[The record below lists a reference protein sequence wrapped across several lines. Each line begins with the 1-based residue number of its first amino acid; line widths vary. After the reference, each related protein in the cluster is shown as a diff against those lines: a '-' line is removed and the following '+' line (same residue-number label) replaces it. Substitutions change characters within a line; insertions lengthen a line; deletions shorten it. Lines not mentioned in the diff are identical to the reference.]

1 MHSSRRLARRFTLAC
16 LLVASLPSGA
26 CARGAAESTAA
37 GSNSAR
43 AADAAGTT
51 PATITAATPAA
62 GAVLR
67 DVPEKIDASAKYLF
81 YLHGRIVEI
90 GGVRPRHERH
100 GFYEYEEILRA
111 LAARGFH
118 VISEPRPADTEHVA
132 YARKVVSQIERL
144 LAAGVPA
151 RNVTVV
157 GASKGG
163 AIAIYV
169 STLLKNR
176 DANFVVLAGCGGET
190 ARRLKVD
197 LYGRVLSMYD
207 TKDEYGGEGGRGVS
221 CSKFYKQSTG
231 LKQSNE
237 IEVKLGVGHGLL
249 YKPFKEWIDPAVE
262 WANVR

>member
-1 MHSSRRLARRFTLAC
+1 LIHSRAAARRLIAAC
-16 LLVASLPSGA
+16 LLASSLASGA
-26 CARGAAESTAA
+26 CARQSGASKSAHSDAGQPAA
-37 GSNSAR
+37 NQ
-43 AADAAGTT
+43 
-51 PATITAATPAA
+51 ATA

-67 DVPEKIDASAKYLF
+67 DVPEKIDANAKYLF
-81 YLHGRIVEI
+81 YLHGRIVEVQ
-90 GGVRPRHERH
+90 GVRPRSEQH

-118 VISEPRPADTEHVA
+118 VISEPRPADTEHVE
-132 YARKVVSQIERL
+132 YARKVVAQIGRL

-163 AIAIYV
+163 AIAVYV

-207 TKDEYGGEGGRGVS
+207 TKDEYGGDGGRGVS

-231 LKQSNE
+231 LKESNE

-249 YKPFKEWIDPAVE
+249 YKPFKEWVDPAAE
-262 WANVR
+262 WANGR

>member
-1 MHSSRRLARRFTLAC
+1 MTHSRPVARRLTVAC
-16 LLVASLPSGA
+16 LLVSSFASGA
-26 CARGAAESTAA
+26 CAQRAAESK
-37 GSNSAR
+37 SAR
-43 AADAAGTT
+43 PDGGKPAASQR
-51 PATITAATPAA
+51 PAA

-67 DVPEKIDASAKYLF
+67 DVPEKIDPSAKYLF
-81 YLHGRIVEI
+81 YLHGRIVEVQ
-90 GGVRPRHERH
+90 GVRPRHEQH
-100 GFYEYEEILRA
+100 GFYEYEEILRL

-118 VISEPRPADTEHVA
+118 VISEPRPADTEHVE
-132 YARKVVSQIERL
+132 YARKVVGQIGRL

-163 AIAIYV
+163 AIAVYV

-190 ARRLKVD
+190 ATRLKVD
-197 LYGRVLSMYD
+197 LHGRVLSLYD

-231 LKQSNE
+231 LREGQE
-237 IEVKLGVGHGLL
+237 IEVRLGVGHGLL
-249 YKPFKEWIDPAVE
+249 YKPFKEWVDPAVE
-262 WANVR
+262 WANGR

>member
-1 MHSSRRLARRFTLAC
+1 MTHTRRAARRLTAAC
-16 LLVASLPSGA
+16 LLVSSLASGA
-26 CARGAAESTAA
+26 CARQSGASK
-37 GSNSAR
+37 SAP
-43 AADAAGTT
+43 ADAPK
-51 PATITAATPAA
+51 PAANQAATA

-67 DVPEKIDASAKYLF
+67 DVPEKIDPSAKYLF
-81 YLHGRIVEI
+81 YLHGRIVEVE
-90 GGVRPRHERH
+90 GVRPRHEQH

-111 LAARGFH
+111 LAARGFQ
-118 VISEPRPADTEHVA
+118 VISEPRPADTEHVE
-132 YARKVVSQIERL
+132 YARKVVSQIGRL

-151 RNVTVV
+151 RSVTVI

-163 AIAIYV
+163 AMAVYV

-190 ARRLKVD
+190 ASRLKVD

-231 LKQSNE
+231 LRASKE

-249 YKPFKEWIDPAVE
+249 YKPFREWVDPAVE
-262 WANVR
+262 WANGR